1 MATSSPFAIAER
13 YIQLRSI
20 YAPESWG
27 DVMMRINELILTPL
41 ITIFFIFLDGSDFM
55 TVLPAFA
62 NTVRNWISFLDY
74 QRLRFVMQR
83 MYLQTMVMGGPFIV
97 TNDPKYLP
105 YVYADAVVRRDMRHQ
120 HSAKD
125 RLREGPWKHTQ

>member
-1 MATSSPFAIAER
+1 MAMSSPFALAER

-55 TVLPAFA
+55 TVVPAIA
-62 NTVRNWISFLDY
+62 NTVRSWSDFLDY
-74 QRLRFVMQR
+74 CRLRFEMQR

-105 YVYADAVVRRDMRHQ
+105 YVYADAVVRHALPRQRSGYVHQ
-120 HSAKD
+120 QRAS
-125 RLREGPWKHTQ
+125 

>member
-1 MATSSPFAIAER
+1 MAMSSPFALAER
-13 YIQLRSI
+13 YIQLRSV

-27 DVMMRINELILTPL
+27 DVVMRINELILTPL

-55 TVLPAFA
+55 TVIPAIA
-62 NTVRNWISFLDY
+62 NTVRSWSDFLDY
-74 QRLRFVMQR
+74 CRLRFEVQR

-105 YVYADAVVRRDMRHQ
+105 YVYADAVVRHALPRQRSGNVHQ
-120 HSAKD
+120 
-125 RLREGPWKHTQ
+125 RQEP

>member
-1 MATSSPFAIAER
+1 MSSPFARAER

-27 DVMMRINELILTPL
+27 DVMMRINELILAPL
-41 ITIFFIFLDGSDFM
+41 ITIFFIFFDGSDAM
-55 TVLPAFA
+55 TVIPAIA
-62 NTVRNWISFLDY
+62 NTVRSWIEFLEFC
-74 QRLRFVMQR
+74 RLRFEMQR

-105 YVYADAVVRRDMRHQ
+105 YVYADAVVRHDMR
-120 HSAKD
+120 
-125 RLREGPWKHTQ
+125 RLRSD

>member
-1 MATSSPFAIAER
+1 MSSPFALAER
-13 YIQLRSI
+13 YIQLRSL

-55 TVLPAFA
+55 TVIPAIA
-62 NTVRNWISFLDY
+62 NTVRSWSDFLDY
-74 QRLRFVMQR
+74 CRLRFEMQR

-105 YVYADAVVRRDMRHQ
+105 YVYADAVVRRALPRRRSE
-120 HSAKD
+120 SARQK
-125 RLREGPWKHTQ
+125 

>member
-1 MATSSPFAIAER
+1 MSSPFALAER

-55 TVLPAFA
+55 TVVPAIA
-62 NTVRNWISFLDY
+62 NTVRSWSDFLDY
-74 QRLRFVMQR
+74 CRLRFEMQR

-105 YVYADAVVRRDMRHQ
+105 YVYADAVVRHALPRQRSGYVHQ
-120 HSAKD
+120 QRAS
-125 RLREGPWKHTQ
+125 